1 MVVDRQGQVRGA
13 FSVLKPEQFAK
24 LRELVAELIAE
35 SPPEEQADSQPTDA
49 SPGDAVGDQASS

>member
-1 MVVDRQGQVRGA
+1 
-13 FSVLKPEQFAK
+13 VLKPEQFAK

-35 SPPEEQADSQPTDA
+35 SPPEEQADTQPTDA